1 MFSIRPSAK
10 DIIKKKFKKNFSF
23 YKNFLQL
30 YFCTL
35 LSIKYGITKIVIDND
50 IKNNLNL
57 SKDLNKYF
65 QKNLREISKKIDIK
79 NKKLTFFNLI
89 NLNEFNLNKLK

>member
-1 MFSIRPSAK
+1 M
-10 DIIKKKFKKNFSF
+10 
-23 YKNFLQL
+23 
-30 YFCTL
+30 
-35 LSIKYGITKIVIDND
+35 SIKYGITKIVIDND

-89 NLNEFNLNKLK
+89 NLNEFNLNKIEIKILNCNLEYKKR